1 MTTAGGKISDE
12 RGVSA
17 ISAQQIEEWDIPCGR
32 VHRRGR
38 PLLTVQ
44 VGTPSEI
51 GQVVL
56 LLATNRYMNGAA
68 IAIDGGWL
76 TTHA

>member
-1 MTTAGGKISDE
+1 MRTRASTQSL
-12 RGVSA
+12 
-17 ISAQQIEEWDIPCGR
+17 
-32 VHRRGR
+32 
-38 PLLTVQ
+38 LLTTQ

-51 GQVVL
+51 GQVIL